1 MAIVIEICWII
12 LDITKKI
19 TKKIKMLKLL
29 KEHLK
34 NYLNKTKYIWLHD
47 KEI

>member
-29 KEHLK
+29 KGQRIIRFTSYRLLK
-34 NYLNKTKYIWLHD
+34 
-47 KEI
+47 